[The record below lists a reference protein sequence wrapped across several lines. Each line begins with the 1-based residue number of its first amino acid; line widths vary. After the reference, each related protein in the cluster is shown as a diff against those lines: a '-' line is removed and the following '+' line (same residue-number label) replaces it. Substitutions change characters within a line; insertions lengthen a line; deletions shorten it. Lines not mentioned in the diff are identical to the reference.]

1 MYELE
6 GKIQELIEWTKEA
19 YGISTKEAIKSIERK
34 LNELNK

>member
-6 GKIQELIEWTKEA
+6 GKIQKLIEWTKEA
-19 YGISTKEAIKSIERK
+19 YGISTKEAIRSIEKK